1 MLMSSEKEF
10 SIIPQ
15 KWGIKYSIQ
24 LTFIECLLWACC
36 WVRLINISW
45 TRLILGKMKSW
56 LLLFVQSS
64 FPPSY
69 TGWILLPERFRHWT
83 NLCTNKFVHVRGC
96 TSLCCI
102 VSTSALASYSSVTFT
117 RFSLVFVTSSFVS
130 FFSSTHAYGL
140 GVLFFLGSSFL
151 APVASARFPSFVPWC
166 GHLADRHG
174 TPLMFT

>member
-64 FPPSY
+64 FPPTTLDGYSCQRDSD
-69 TGWILLPERFRHWT
+69 IEQICAQT
-83 NLCTNKFVHVRGC
+83 NLCTCVGALHCAVLCLLLHWLPIHLSRSHASAWFLLHPALFLS
-96 TSLCCI
+96 SLQHMHM
-102 VSTSALASYSSVTFT
+102 AL
-117 RFSLVFVTSSFVS
+117 VS
-130 FFSSTHAYGL
+130 FFFRQFILSSCGL
-140 GVLFFLGSSFL
+140 
-151 APVASARFPSFVPWC
+151 C
-166 GHLADRHG
+166 
-174 TPLMFT
+174 